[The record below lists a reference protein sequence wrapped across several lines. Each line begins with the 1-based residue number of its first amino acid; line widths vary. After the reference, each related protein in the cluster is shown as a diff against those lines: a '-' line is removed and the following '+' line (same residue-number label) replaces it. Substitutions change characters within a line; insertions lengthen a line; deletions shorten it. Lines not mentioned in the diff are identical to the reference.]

1 MEDLRATLKNLQ
13 LTVQTLLKKYNQ
25 LKKENENLK
34 NLNEEITLKLSE
46 KNKLINAAEERIAVN
61 TINTVFDTD
70 EKQILQSKIDAYLK
84 EIEKCLDLLN
94 A

>member
-34 NLNEEITLKLSE
+34 NLNEEITRQLSE